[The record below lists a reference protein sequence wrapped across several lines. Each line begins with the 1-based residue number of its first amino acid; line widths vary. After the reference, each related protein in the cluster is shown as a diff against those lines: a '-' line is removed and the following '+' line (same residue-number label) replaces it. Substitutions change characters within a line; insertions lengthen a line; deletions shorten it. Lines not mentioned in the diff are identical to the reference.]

1 MSLLK
6 SGKKQSLRI
15 MKNVKSKNS
24 YGIKT
29 PQNVEEFRNNLK
41 KYYVCIGENNDELYV
56 QNCDTD
62 RVNVNNLN
70 SIDDLYKRCNTK
82 HFNPQ
87 LSPKVNPIKDYGK
100 FMEETEQIFSTNGYF
115 KDNKNY
121 EVIED
126 DMDFISNYNPLWVGL
141 DNQIYREFFHLT
153 LGKFSGYVESNKE

>member
-6 SGKKQSLRI
+6 SGKKQSLRM

-100 FMEETEQIFSTNGYF
+100 FMEETERMS
-115 KDNKNY
+115 
-121 EVIED
+121 
-126 DMDFISNYNPLWVGL
+126 LL
-141 DNQIYREFFHLT
+141 
-153 LGKFSGYVESNKE
+153 